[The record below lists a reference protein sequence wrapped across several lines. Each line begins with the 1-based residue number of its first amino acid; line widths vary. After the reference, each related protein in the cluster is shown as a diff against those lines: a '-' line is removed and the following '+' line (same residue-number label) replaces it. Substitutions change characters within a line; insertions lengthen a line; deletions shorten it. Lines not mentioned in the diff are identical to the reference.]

1 MNRRRP
7 YETGLDRNPANYV
20 ALSPLSF
27 LARTAEVYPDRPAV
41 IHGDQSINWAQT
53 YRRCC
58 RLASALTQ
66 RGIGIGDTVAVVAPN
81 VPAMYEAHFGVP
93 MCGAV
98 LNTLNTRLDPEA
110 IAFMLNHGEAKALL
124 TDREFSATVSAA
136 LRHVDRDLLVI
147 DIDDPLGGGGELLGE
162 SNYEAFLETGD
173 ANFAWAL
180 PADEWHAIAL
190 SYTSGTTG
198 NPKGVVT
205 HHRGAYLNAV
215 GNIVTWTLPHFPVY
229 LWTLPMFHCNGWC
242 FPWTLAAVAGTSVCL
257 RRVEAK
263 PVFDLIRRHKVT
275 HFCGAPVVHSM
286 LINAPAEMR
295 TGISHKVS
303 AMIAGAAPPPS
314 IIEGSER
321 IGVDLTHVYGL
332 TEVYGPASVCA
343 KHPGWEAL
351 PPAKR
356 AELNGRQ
363 GVRYEMQ
370 EAMDVLDPKTMQP
383 VPRDGQ
389 TMGEIFFRG
398 NITMKGYLKNPQAT
412 EEAFAG
418 GWFHTGDLAVIDA
431 DGYVK
436 IKDRSKDIII
446 SGGENIS
453 TIEVEDV
460 LYGHPHVLEAAV
472 VAKPDEKWG
481 ETPCAFV
488 ALKSD
493 SPPVTES
500 ELIAFCRTRLAGF
513 KCPRR
518 VVFGPLPKTSTG
530 KIQKNVLRNL
540 AKDSS
545 S

>member
-1 MNRRRP
+1 LNRRRP

-173 ANFAWAL
+173 ANYAWTL

-321 IGVDLTHVYGL
+321 I
-332 TEVYGPASVCA
+332 
-343 KHPGWEAL
+343 
-351 PPAKR
+351 
-356 AELNGRQ
+356 
-363 GVRYEMQ
+363 
-370 EAMDVLDPKTMQP
+370 
-383 VPRDGQ
+383 
-389 TMGEIFFRG
+389 
-398 NITMKGYLKNPQAT
+398 
-412 EEAFAG
+412 
-418 GWFHTGDLAVIDA
+418 
-431 DGYVK
+431 
-436 IKDRSKDIII
+436 
-446 SGGENIS
+446 
-453 TIEVEDV
+453 
-460 LYGHPHVLEAAV
+460 
-472 VAKPDEKWG
+472 
-481 ETPCAFV
+481 
-488 ALKSD
+488 
-493 SPPVTES
+493 
-500 ELIAFCRTRLAGF
+500 
-513 KCPRR
+513 
-518 VVFGPLPKTSTG
+518 
-530 KIQKNVLRNL
+530 
-540 AKDSS
+540 
-545 S
+545 